1 MPWIVRRGNPLRSP
15 AVCKKSNEWR
25 VTPEMLLAALP
36 VNAAT
41 THRRLY
47 SRTSIRIPRI
57 RKDLPVPLYEYFNYN
72 LVNMFFYVK
81 LFIQNTSKSLN
92 SK

>member
-1 MPWIVRRGNPLRSP
+1 MPWIVRSGNPLRSP

-36 VNAAT
+36 VKAAT

-57 RKDLPVPLYEYFNYN
+57 RKDLPVPLYEYFNYII
-72 LVNMFFYVK
+72 FFEISL
-81 LFIQNTSKSLN
+81 LFKIYNTSKSLN